1 MIIHKG
7 VYIIKSYIARQP
19 IFNKDQ
25 SVYGYEL
32 LYRDNAHSITSIL
45 NDDTATSQ
53 VLVNSFSTIGIDNII
68 QNKKAFINFTKN
80 LLTKEIPVILDSE
93 KIVIEVL
100 ENIDVNKNMI
110 KVLKNLR
117 KKGYLVALD
126 DFEYNKDT
134 IPFLKIAHIVKVDF
148 LNTNKRQRKLIECI
162 AEKYNVELL
171 AEKIETREEFNNAK
185 DIGYSLFQG
194 YFFKKPEILEGNS
207 IPIYPNNYFKVIKE
221 LNKNNPNFNKVTDI
235 IKNDMSLS
243 YKLLKVINSAAYGIR
258 TEITSIKQALVL
270 LGIEEIKK
278 WLHLMVIKNIAKD
291 EPKEIMRISL
301 VRAKT
306 AEKISKLLNQEVNSS
321 ELFMVGLFSMLDIL
335 MHRSIDV
342 VLKDLPISQK
352 VKDAIMGNETSIH
365 SNVLKLIIA
374 YEEGNWKT
382 VDKYCEKIGVDG
394 NSVIHSFLMSISWGE
409 EILSF

>member
-1 MIIHKG
+1 
-7 VYIIKSYIARQP
+7 
-19 IFNKDQ
+19 
-25 SVYGYEL
+25 
-32 LYRDNAHSITSIL
+32 
-45 NDDTATSQ
+45 
-53 VLVNSFSTIGIDNII
+53 
-68 QNKKAFINFTKN
+68 
-80 LLTKEIPVILDSE
+80 
-93 KIVIEVL
+93 
-100 ENIDVNKNMI
+100 MI

-117 KKGYLVALD
+117 KKGYIVALD

-162 AEKYNVELL
+162 ADKYNVELL
-171 AEKIETREEFNNAK
+171 AEKVETREEFNNAK

-207 IPIYPNNYFKVIKE
+207 IPVYPNNYFKVIKE
-221 LNKNNPNFNKVTDI
+221 LNKTNPDFNKVTDV

-258 TEITSIKQALVL
+258 TEINSIKQALVL
-270 LGIEEIKK
+270 LGIEELKK
-278 WLHLMVIKNIAKD
+278 WLHLMVIKNIARD

-306 AEKISKLLNQEVNSS
+306 AEKLSKSLKQEVNSS

-342 VLKDLPISQK
+342 VLKDLPISKK
-352 VKDAIMGNETSIH
+352 VKDAIMGNKESIY
-365 SNVLKLIIA
+365 SDVLNLIIA
-374 YEEGNWKT
+374 YEEGDWKT
-382 VDKYCEKIGVDG
+382 VDKYCDKLDIDS
-394 NSVIHSFLMSISWGE
+394 NSLIHTFLISINWGE
-409 EILSF
+409 EVLAF